1 MKSKIKRS
9 ICLIAIAAV
18 AGTVFALAFHGYR
31 EWTFRRVREIAVV
44 AIDRQR
50 VRLTIPVRH
59 VPGEDI
65 AHADVCMLT
74 AADDTVYWLKKDSAT
89 NRLLIT
95 VFVWEEGGFS
105 SRRAAYEITSP
116 EIADRL
122 RTFFPNGPAS
132 AKRDRAPHS
141 SRTVVVPMSHSK

>member
-1 MKSKIKRS
+1 MKSKVKRFA
-9 ICLIAIAAV
+9 CLIAVAAV
-18 AGTVFALAFHGYR
+18 AGTGLALAYHGYR

-44 AIDRQR
+44 AIDRRR
-50 VRLTIPVRH
+50 VQLTIPVRH
-59 VPGEDI
+59 VPGDI

-74 AADDTVYWLKKDSAT
+74 AADDTVYWLKKDPAT
-89 NRLLIT
+89 DRLLIT

-132 AKRDRAPHS
+132 EKQDRAFPD
-141 SRTVVVPMSHSK
+141 K

>member
-1 MKSKIKRS
+1 MKIGVRRFVS
-9 ICLIAIAAV
+9 LIAVAAI
-18 AGTVFALAFHGYR
+18 AGTVIALAYHGYR

-59 VPGEDI
+59 VPGDI

-74 AADDTVYWLKKDSAT
+74 AADDTVYWLKKDPTT

-95 VFVWEEGGFS
+95 VFVWEQGGFS

-132 AKRDRAPHS
+132 AEEG
-141 SRTVVVPMSHSK
+141 RTFPGR

>member
-1 MKSKIKRS
+1 MKTKVKRFV
-9 ICLIAIAAV
+9 CLIAVAVV
-18 AGTVFALAFHGYR
+18 AGTVLPLAYHGYR

-44 AIDRQR
+44 AIDRRR

-59 VPGEDI
+59 VSGDI

-74 AADDTVYWLKKDSAT
+74 AADDTVYWLKKDPAT
-89 NRLLIT
+89 DRLLIT

-122 RTFFPNGPAS
+122 QTFFPNGPAS
-132 AKRDRAPHS
+132 KKEEHALPGK
-141 SRTVVVPMSHSK
+141 

>member
-1 MKSKIKRS
+1 MKSKVKRFVS
-9 ICLIAIAAV
+9 LIAIAVV
-18 AGTVFALAFHGYR
+18 AGTVLPLAFHGYR

-59 VPGEDI
+59 VPGDI

-74 AADDTVYWLKKDSAT
+74 AADGKVYWLKKDPAT

-95 VFVWEEGGFS
+95 IFVWEQGGVS

-122 RTFFPNGPAS
+122 RTFFPNSPAS
-132 AKRDRAPHS
+132 EKRDRAFLGQ
-141 SRTVVVPMSHSK
+141 

>member
-1 MKSKIKRS
+1 MNIPGKRF
-9 ICLIAIAAV
+9 CKLIAVAVV
-18 AGTVFALAFHGYR
+18 AGTVLPLAYHGYR

-44 AIDRQR
+44 AIDRRR
-50 VRLTIPVRH
+50 VQLTIPVRH
-59 VPGEDI
+59 VSEDI

-74 AADDTVYWLKKDSAT
+74 AADDTVYWLKKDPAT

-132 AKRDRAPHS
+132 ANEDRTFPG
-141 SRTVVVPMSHSK
+141 R